1 MTILPG
7 SWWRLVG
14 AALACASVSAVRA
27 DDIDEVLVVTSRL
40 REVSVDSLPG
50 SVTVLPRKIVEEAG
64 LQHFEDVM
72 SLVPNLN
79 WSAGTAR
86 PRYFQL
92 RGIGELEQYQG
103 APDPSVGFLIDDID
117 FSGVGMPATTF
128 DVEQIE
134 VLRGPQGTA
143 YGANALA
150 GLVSIRTR
158 DARPEFELRGE
169 ATAGDSGTWGGG
181 GVIGGAID
189 RAGTAA
195 FRIVAHHYESDG
207 FRNNAFLARD
217 DVNGYDEDTL
227 RARVRWAP
235 SEVLDLG
242 FTAMWVDVDDGY
254 DAFSI
259 DNSRV
264 TLSDHPGVDRQRS
277 AAGAVHLTYTGA
289 TPFEVRSVTTH
300 ADAKIG
306 YGFDGDWGNDAAWG
320 VYAPYDYTSHFA
332 RRRRST
338 SEDLRLVSK
347 GTPDARGGLG
357 WIAGAYALDVDE
369 RNDQRDAASGAA
381 YRELASDYRARN
393 LALYGEL
400 DWRAGARTVLS
411 LGARAE
417 RRDADYRDREA
428 LTGESSAFSPADT
441 MWGGHASL
449 SFEETAQ
456 RTWYTTLS
464 RGYKAGGFN
473 IGSAVPEGRRQFDP
487 EALWN
492 LEAGLAWRAP
502 DARWS
507 TRTSLFYMR
516 RESQQVAASQQ
527 LVPGDPLS
535 YVFFTDNAA
544 HGRNFGLEASA
555 NWAVTARL
563 DLAATLGLLET
574 AYLGYRTGNPVRD
587 AALDGREQAHAPKY
601 QYSLAVRYHD
611 SSGFFARADVQ
622 GVDDFY
628 FDTSHDQRSGAYTV
642 VNLRI
647 GYGRGRWQA
656 AAFARNLFD
665 EQYAMRGFYFGIEP
679 PDFPDKRYV
688 QLADGRLVGVTVNYR
703 FE

>member
-1 MTILPG
+1 MTFRCDSFG
-7 SWWRLVG
+7 RLAGVL
-14 AALACASVSAVRA
+14 ALCMAPNLQA
-27 DDIDEVLVVTSRL
+27 DDLVEVVVVTSRL
-40 REVSVDSLPG
+40 RETPVDALPA
-50 SVTVLPRKIVEEAG
+50 SVTLLQRGTVADAG
-64 LQHFEDVM
+64 LQHFADLLP
-72 SLVPNLN
+72 LVPNLN

-92 RGIGELEQYQG
+92 RGIGELDQYQG
-103 APDPSVGFLIDDID
+103 APNPSVGFLIDDID

-169 ATAGDSGTWGGG
+169 ATAGADATWGGG
-181 GVIGGAID
+181 GVIGGPID
-189 RAGTAA
+189 RAGRAA
-195 FRIVAHHYESDG
+195 FRLVAHHYESDG
-207 FRNNAFLARD
+207 FRRNAFLGRD
-217 DVNGYDEDTL
+217 DTNGYDEDTL
-227 RARVRWAP
+227 RARLRWAP
-235 SEVLDLG
+235 SAALELG
-242 FTAMWVDVDDGY
+242 LTAMLVDIDDGY

-277 AAGAVHLTYTGA
+277 AAGAVHLA
-289 TPFEVRSVTTH
+289 WKAAAAFELRSVTTY
-300 ADAKIG
+300 ADSRIG
-306 YGFDGDWGNDAAWG
+306 YGFDGDWGNDAGWAP
-320 VYAPYDYTSHFA
+320 YAPYDYTSYYA
-332 RRRRST
+332 RRRRSA
-338 SEDLRLVSK
+338 SEDLRLVS
-347 GTPDARGGLG
+347 TASAQTGGLG
-357 WIAGAYALDVDE
+357 WTMGVHALDVE
-369 RNDQRDAASGAA
+369 EHNDQRDASSGAP
-381 YRELASDYRARN
+381 YRLLASDYRARN

-400 DWRAGARTVLS
+400 DWRAAPRTVLS

-417 RRDADYRDREA
+417 RRDADYHDREA
-428 LTGESSAFSPADT
+428 LSGEASAFAPADT

-449 SFEETAQ
+449 SFEESTA
-456 RTWYTTLS
+456 RTWYATLS

-473 IGSAVPEGRRQFDP
+473 IGAAVPADHRRFDP

-492 LEAGLAWRAP
+492 AEAGLAWRAD

-516 RESQQVAASQQ
+516 REAQQVSTSLQ

-544 HGRNFGLEASA
+544 RGRNYGLEASA
-555 NWAVTARL
+555 RL
-563 DLAATLGLLET
+563 AATSRLGLEATLGLLRT
-574 AYLGYRTGNPVRD
+574 AYLGYRSGDPARD
-587 AALDGREQAHAPKY
+587 AALDGRDQAHAPRY
-601 QYSLAVRYHD
+601 QYSVSLAYRD
-611 SSGFFARADVQ
+611 PLGFFARADVQ
-622 GVDDFY
+622 GVGAFY
-628 FDTSHDQRSGAYTV
+628 FDTSHDQRSSPYTL
-642 VNLRI
+642 VNVRA
-647 GYGRGRWQA
+647 GYGRGRWSA

-665 EQYAMRGFYFGIEP
+665 ERYAMRGFFFGNEP

-688 QLADGRLVGVTVNYR
+688 QLADGRLVGVTFDYH

>member
-1 MTILPG
+1 MNFRRSPRG
-7 SWWRLVG
+7 HLVA
-14 AALACASVSAVRA
+14 AALLCAAPMVSAG
-27 DDIDEVLVVTSRL
+27 DIEEVVIVTSRL
-40 REVSVDSLPG
+40 RDVKVDALPT
-50 SVTVLPRKIVEEAG
+50 SVTVLPRQTVADAG

-79 WSAGTAR
+79 WSSGTAR
-86 PRYFQL
+86 PRYLQL

-103 APDPSVGFLIDDID
+103 APNPSVGFLIDDID
-117 FSGVGMPATTF
+117 FSGVGAPATTF

-158 DARPEFELRGE
+158 DAQPVFELRGE
-169 ATAGDSGTWGGG
+169 ATAGDFGTRGGG
-181 GVIGGAID
+181 AVLGGALD

-195 FRIVAHHYESDG
+195 FRLVAQHYESDG
-207 FRNNAFLARD
+207 FRRNAFLGRD
-217 DVNGYDEDTL
+217 DTNGYDEDTF
-227 RARVRWAP
+227 RARLRWAP
-235 SEVLDLG
+235 RETFDLG
-242 FTAMWVDVDDGY
+242 ITAMLVDIDDGY

-277 AAGAVHLTYTGA
+277 AAGAVHAAWRGA
-289 TPFEVRSVTTH
+289 SAFDVKSVTTWS
-300 ADAKIG
+300 DSKIG

-320 VYAPYDYTSHFA
+320 PYAPYDYTSYFA
-332 RRRRST
+332 RRRRSA

-347 GTPDARGGLG
+347 RGTGTGSSG
-357 WIAGAYALDVDE
+357 WIAGAYVLDVDE

-381 YRELASDYRARN
+381 YRLLASDYRATN

-400 DWRAGARTVLS
+400 DWRMSPRTALSIGARV
-411 LGARAE
+411 E
-417 RRDADYRDREA
+417 RRDADYQDRES
-428 LTGESSAFSPADT
+428 LTGEASAFAPVDT

-449 SFEETAQ
+449 TFEESGT
-456 RTWYTTLS
+456 RSWYATLS

-473 IGSAVPEGRRQFDP
+473 IGAAIPADRRRYDP
-487 EALWN
+487 ETLWN

-502 DARWS
+502 DTGWS
-507 TRTSLFYMR
+507 SRTSIFCMR
-516 RESQQVAASQQ
+516 REAQQVATSQQ

-544 HGRNFGLEASA
+544 RGRNCGLESTAS
-555 NWAVTARL
+555 WAVTRRL
-563 DLAATLGLLET
+563 ELAATLGLLET

-587 AALDGREQAHAPKY
+587 AALDGREQAHAPQY
-601 QYSLAVRYHD
+601 QYSLAVAYHHPQ
-611 SSGFFARADVQ
+611 GAYARADLQ

-628 FDTSHDQRSGAYTV
+628 FDTSHDQRSSAYTL
-642 VNLRI
+642 VNLRV
-647 GYGRGRWQA
+647 GYRRERWSI

-665 EQYAMRGFYFGIEP
+665 ERYAMRGFFFGNEP
-679 PDFPDKRYV
+679 PDFPDRRYV
-688 QLADGRLVGVTVNYR
+688 QLADGRLVGMTFGFH

>member
-1 MTILPG
+1 MIRCG
-7 SWWRLVG
+7 SFGRLVG
-14 AALACASVSAVRA
+14 AMLFCAIPFAGA
-27 DDIDEVLVVTSRL
+27 EDLDEVLVVTSRL
-40 REVSVDSLPG
+40 RDVAVDALPA
-50 SVTVLPRKIVEEAG
+50 SVTVLPRQTIAEAG

-72 SLVPNLN
+72 PLVPNLN

-103 APDPSVGFLIDDID
+103 APNPSVGFLIDGID

-150 GLVSIRTR
+150 GLVSLRTR
-158 DARPEFELRGE
+158 DARPRFELRGE
-169 ATAGDSGTWGGG
+169 ATAGALGTWGGG

-195 FRIVAHHYESDG
+195 FRLVAHHYESNG
-207 FRNNAFLARD
+207 FRRNAFLGRD
-217 DVNGYDEDTL
+217 DTNGYDEDTL
-227 RARVRWAP
+227 RARVRWAM
-235 SEVLDLG
+235 SDTLDLG
-242 FTAMWVDVDDGY
+242 LTAMWVDIDDGY

-264 TLSDHPGVDRQRS
+264 TRSDHPGADRQRT
-277 AAGAVHLTYTGA
+277 AGAAVNLAWKGA
-289 TPFEVRSVTTH
+289 AAFELRSVTTY
-300 ADAKIG
+300 ADSKIG
-306 YGFDGDWGNDAAWG
+306 YGFDGDWGNDAMWG
-320 VYAPYDYTSHFA
+320 EYAPYDYTTWFA
-332 RRRRST
+332 RRRRSV
-338 SEDLRLVSK
+338 SEDLRLVSTANA
-347 GTPDARGGLG
+347 GEGGLG
-357 WIAGAYALDVDE
+357 WTLGAYALDVDE
-369 RNDQRDAASGAA
+369 RNDQRDAASGIA
-381 YRELASDYRARN
+381 YRLLASDYRATN
-393 LALYGEL
+393 LALYGEV
-400 DWRAGARTVLS
+400 DWRVAPRTTLS
-411 LGARAE
+411 FGARAE
-417 RRDADYRDREA
+417 RRDADYQDREA
-428 LTGESSAFSPADT
+428 LSGETSTFAPADS

-449 SFEETAQ
+449 SFAASAA
-456 RTWYTTLS
+456 RTWYATLS

-473 IGSAVPEGRRQFDP
+473 IGAAVPADRRRFDP

-492 LEAGLAWRAP
+492 AEAGLAWRAP
-502 DARWS
+502 DGRWS

-544 HGRNFGLEASA
+544 RGRNYGLEASA
-555 NWAVTARL
+555 RLAVTPRF
-563 DLAATLGLLET
+563 DVAATLGLLET

-587 AALDGREQAHAPKY
+587 AALDGREQAHAPQY
-601 QYSLAVRYHD
+601 QYSVSFAYRDPL
-611 SSGFFARADVQ
+611 GFFARADLQ

-642 VNLRI
+642 ANLRI
-647 GYGRGRWQA
+647 GYGRERWSV

-665 EQYAMRGFYFGIEP
+665 ERYAMRGFYFGVEP
-679 PDFPDKRYV
+679 PDFPDRRYV
-688 QLADGRLVGVTVNYR
+688 QLADARLVGVTLDYH